1 MCGSLRQQKRAPPK
15 HASQRSASVG
25 AHRLKRNLA
34 GHTADHN
41 SLPRDPSVSFDRHAA
56 GRYPSSS
63 NTSSSF
69 TSMNHTL
76 IVRQGVCDD
85 AAGAAQHARS
95 RHVQRDSALKP
106 GSTTRKSCGV
116 YRARRLSCTVMWCC
130 AWSWWFFPCRTVC
143 HPHFQGF

>member
-1 MCGSLRQQKRAPPK
+1 MLR
-15 HASQRSASVG
+15 
-25 AHRLKRNLA
+25 
-34 GHTADHN
+34 
-41 SLPRDPSVSFDRHAA
+41 DRQ
-56 GRYPSSS
+56 PSSS

-143 HPHFQGF
+143 HPHFQGFLKFIKFGSTLNCNYVHNLKFSIVITMITFCFNLFLDFLF